1 MDPAAGKWSRPSCVM
16 RTCALDAPT
25 SFPSFVYSHF
35 LIACMP
41 GEVESPFNLSWCFK
55 CLGTTSR
62 WKHTMSGNSTLTMNN
77 LCEPC
82 GGFLNVSRYRPG
94 KASRRQRTPM
104 MSSPFSKSRRCTMG
118 LQRGGPL
125 DSISFWTCID
135 LCRMFSLRI
144 SSRSLRTPNVSTQ
157 TPGQGRTLN
166 TSRRAAAQAP
176 LQPVQSIHCDS
187 PWLEARKGRQTLRF
201 RQMSSS
207 RSTRSSKEPG
217 VKAGDDLSSL

>member
-1 MDPAAGKWSRPSCVM
+1 MHLLHFPHVCILIFSLPACQ
-16 RTCALDAPT
+16 
-25 SFPSFVYSHF
+25 
-35 LIACMP
+35 
-41 GEVESPFNLSWCFK
+41 ESLSWCFK

-82 GGFLNVSRYRPG
+82 GGLLNVSRYRPG

-135 LCRMFSLRI
+135 RMFSLRI
-144 SSRSLRTPNVSTQ
+144 SSYSLRTPNVSTQ

-176 LQPVQSIHCDS
+176 LQPVQSSQSNRFIAIVLGLRPEREDKPCVS
-187 PWLEARKGRQTLRF
+187 AR
-201 RQMSSS
+201 
-207 RSTRSSKEPG
+207 
-217 VKAGDDLSSL
+217 

>member
-25 SFPSFVYSHF
+25 SFPSCVYSHF

-82 GGFLNVSRYRPG
+82 GGLLNVSRYRPG

-144 SSRSLRTPNVSTQ
+144 SSYSLRT
-157 TPGQGRTLN
+157 
-166 TSRRAAAQAP
+166 
-176 LQPVQSIHCDS
+176 S
-187 PWLEARKGRQTLRF
+187 PPKHLAKGVR
-201 RQMSSS
+201 
-207 RSTRSSKEPG
+207 
-217 VKAGDDLSSL
+217 